1 MILMNKCGD
10 SCVIHYGLIPI
21 TIDDGII
28 HVLPSEVSG
37 SRMVFLEEGIMVWSP
52 KKSLPPPRLLGQAGN
67 LGMKVVS
74 FKLSEILHFHSDFFI
89 NPTNMAPPF
98 PTEWIANP

>member
-1 MILMNKCGD
+1 MILKNKCGD

-52 KKSLPPPRLLGQAGN
+52 KKSLPPPPRDCSGRQG
-67 LGMKVVS
+67 
-74 FKLSEILHFHSDFFI
+74 I
-89 NPTNMAPPF
+89 
-98 PTEWIANP
+98 